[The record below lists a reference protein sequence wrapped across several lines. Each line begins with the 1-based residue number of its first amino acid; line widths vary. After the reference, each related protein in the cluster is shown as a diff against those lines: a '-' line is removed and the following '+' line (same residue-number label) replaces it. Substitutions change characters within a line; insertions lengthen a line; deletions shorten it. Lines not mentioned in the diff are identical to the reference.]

1 MGKLKDS
8 KDYKYRLKTALIW
21 YGALSLIVVPL
32 FTLIMGLQDN
42 IFTVS
47 MSAMGN
53 TGGWVH
59 LFFIIWTI
67 TFCAYF
73 SSFMGYLLMLTQ
85 NTHSRIRILVFIATI
100 VLIFGNLMPFL
111 PNEFPMAAEL
121 HNVCAQIS
129 SISLAVTLMLLALT
143 LHKYYP
149 EVFKKAIVFVL
160 IIWTVLVVQMS
171 LFGTVSFTEM
181 SGIILACIFLFTVA
195 RWLFKT
201 KDFDI
206 MAVESIKDFDAE
218 QALEEVEKLEKK
230 TAEAKEEYMKLEIKL
245 RRART
250 EAIEKARMSKKH
262 NAAGATKQK

>member
-1 MGKLKDS
+1 MEKLKSS
-8 KDYKYRLKTALIW
+8 KDYRYRLKTALIW
-21 YGALSLIVVPL
+21 YGALSLIVIPI
-32 FTLIMGLQDN
+32 FTLIMGTRDN
-42 IFTVS
+42 ILSVS

-53 TGGWVH
+53 TDGWVH
-59 LFFIIWTI
+59 LLFIIWTI
-67 TFCAYF
+67 SFCVYF
-73 SSFMGYLLMLTQ
+73 SSFVGYLLILTQ
-85 NTHSRIRILVFIATI
+85 NTHSRIRILVSIATVI
-100 VLIFGNLMPFL
+100 LIIGNLVPFL
-111 PNEFPMAAEL
+111 PDEFPMAAEL

-129 SISLAVTLMLLALT
+129 SVSLAVTLMLLALT

-160 IIWTVLVVQMS
+160 LIWAVLVVQMS

-206 MAVESIKDFDAE
+206 IAVESIKDFDAD

-230 TAEAKEEYMKLEIKL
+230 AAEAKEEYMKWEIKL

-250 EAIEKARMSKKH
+250 EAIEKTRLSKKH
-262 NAAGATKQK
+262 NAAQNAK